1 MKKKSRI
8 IISAVALL
16 VAVLSV
22 KGVLSAA
29 RNLSSK
35 EVPIPT
41 ARVERGDL
49 QVDVFTTGELRAPRS
64 ATLIAPSVS
73 GTLQIVSML
82 PTGTAVKAGETII
95 QFDPSEQEYNF
106 EQSES
111 QLRQAEQD
119 ILKAKSDAAVQA
131 AKDETDLLT
140 ARFDVRRAE
149 LEVGRNELVSSI
161 DAQKNNLAL
170 EEARRKLAQL
180 EQDVKS
186 RATSGEAGINV
197 LVEKRNAARLAMQ
210 VAQHNIDNMTL
221 KSTLDGIVAGKEN
234 RDSTG
239 GFFSPGMVLQEY
251 RAGDLVQPGRLL
263 AEVMDVS
270 QMEVQAKVSETD
282 RSNIAPNESAEVQ
295 IDAHPGEVLAAKVKT
310 VAGLA
315 SRDFWSANSQAKFP
329 ASFRLE
335 ENSPNLRPGIS
346 ALVKVHGA
354 KLRDVLY
361 LPAQSL
367 FDKEGKPIVY
377 VKRGSDFDPTQV
389 KVKYRTESRIVIEG
403 LSEGTEVAVINP
415 TGKQKSGAKATS
427 ALATGAMR

>member
-1 MKKKSRI
+1 
-8 IISAVALL
+8 
-16 VAVLSV
+16 VLSV

-170 EEARRKLAQL
+170 EEAPRKLAQL